1 MNDDFLRTLLNAII
15 SSFGLDSAVID
26 ATNGNL
32 QFARTLS
39 MESLQICNS
48 IKNEQQDLHDAW
60 EAMCLRVLSICGSDQ
75 TREAIT
81 QGLVEV
87 NFFTPKSLVMQNTI
101 DDLNNAKSYAENIA
115 DIIPDF
121 NVENAE
127 SKRNKFI
134 YSRIKSMV
142 NLDWTAID
150 NDIKECAIDSVGDEI
165 ESKMQQIIQEYK
177 DNIVEQ
183 RYGDENGDG
192 IVTEEDSELTD
203 EEKEFLSTENDEDE
217 EDLEF

>member
-1 MNDDFLRTLLNAII
+1 
-15 SSFGLDSAVID
+15 
-26 ATNGNL
+26 
-32 QFARTLS
+32 
-39 MESLQICNS
+39 
-48 IKNEQQDLHDAW
+48 
-60 EAMCLRVLSICGSDQ
+60 
-75 TREAIT
+75 
-81 QGLVEV
+81 
-87 NFFTPKSLVMQNTI
+87 
-101 DDLNNAKSYAENIA
+101 
-115 DIIPDF
+115 
-121 NVENAE
+121 
-127 SKRNKFI
+127 
-134 YSRIKSMV
+134 MV

>member
-1 MNDDFLRTLLNAII
+1 
-15 SSFGLDSAVID
+15 
-26 ATNGNL
+26 
-32 QFARTLS
+32 
-39 MESLQICNS
+39 
-48 IKNEQQDLHDAW
+48 
-60 EAMCLRVLSICGSDQ
+60 MCLRVLSICGSDQ